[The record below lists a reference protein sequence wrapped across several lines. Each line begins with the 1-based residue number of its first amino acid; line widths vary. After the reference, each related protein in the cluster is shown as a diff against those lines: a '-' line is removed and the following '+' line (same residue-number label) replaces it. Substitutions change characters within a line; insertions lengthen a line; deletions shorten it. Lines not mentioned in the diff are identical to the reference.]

1 MKKKLNKIPKYKWGA
16 QNTAATIST
25 VGNAT
30 AGALGIQQDNSTAN
44 TLKGAGTVL
53 SSIPTPYTQ
62 IAGAALSTVGSF
74 WGNKGS
80 VNEHTGEINYGSG
93 IAGLFGPSK
102 RSLRAKQNRVKN
114 SIVDREITEHLRAG
128 YYMDP
133 NNSANSMIF
142 SAAEGGI
149 APSLTPAYLDSEE
162 VVISP
167 DRGSAV
173 RLPYAE
179 GTDTIP
185 AMVEP
190 YSGILSDD
198 IEYQKGI
205 SFADL
210 GDKIDKSFPD
220 NTRAKQLLM
229 QKALN
234 AQEMKKVSNK
244 IKNGVPAYSNGKNP
258 GFFEYLMTNRNKPLD
273 SVIYNYMQQ
282 YGKDA
287 NEFKGFDGSDQ
298 SFLQGLQNIIAANNK
313 YILPIRFTGGKSF
326 DQVRSMPIASAIE
339 LNPEYW
345 NYYNQQSKPNNTLN
359 TNVVKPTKP
368 LWQPTENIG
377 ITTHPEI
384 DNVWSRHKTSNFV
397 AAETPVTT
405 VPTVSKK
412 KQETTVSKKGGVSK
426 PSSGKKTTT
435 SQVTTSTV
443 SQEEKLTPEQIAES
457 LRIADIGERHWLRGN
472 ITEPKQSFA
481 SLASSTPTK
490 LKTQKIAPVT
500 PTSNTA
506 NSTAT
511 PNTSG
516 LGFDMLD
523 YLNLVGPL
531 ANMFAPDAEA
541 VRAHTISPVYGP
553 TSYDVTPELRQI
565 ALNRATANYDA
576 NQVNP
581 NTGANMAF
589 KAMTQ
594 LNSDKATA
602 AALSNKANVQNQL
615 AFQNAN
621 IANSA
626 MQFNANASHTA
637 EVESAQNRAAARNIR
652 RKGIGDFF
660 TNIGKIRRDK
670 KLNARDAGLYQAML
684 PYLEYGM
691 TSDQLKKITELYA

>member
-44 TLKGAGTVL
+44 TFKGAGTVL

-74 WGNKGS
+74 WGNEGS

-234 AQEMKKVSNK
+234 TQEMKKASNK
-244 IKNGVPAYSNGKNP
+244 IKNGVPAYDKGEIRVPEKAALDDIAVVWNGKYGYFTKDG
-258 GFFEYLMTNRNKPLD
+258 GFVDLSDVSVPNLPD
-273 SVIYNYMQQ
+273 SVRTGNYITVPATQ
-282 YGKDA
+282 KTSA
-287 NEFKGFDGSDQ
+287 NVTYPTGAKYPMDPVSIQPYEWKTAPTFVPNPNTPTIQRQNVSPTNSSSREVNLANFFTPNIAGSGIWGYPNLKSIDVKEPIDGVTQAAPVVAKQ
-298 SFLQGLQNIIAANNK
+298 SA
-313 YILPIRFTGGKSF
+313 
-326 DQVRSMPIASAIE
+326 
-339 LNPEYW
+339 
-345 NYYNQQSKPNNTLN
+345 
-359 TNVVKPTKP
+359 PTK
-368 LWQPTENIG
+368 
-377 ITTHPEI
+377 ITPVETATKTVEKKGKKV
-384 DNVWSRHKTSNFV
+384 NKTSPKTIDK
-397 AAETPVTT
+397 ETRTALLPNLYDV
-405 VPTVSKK
+405 
-412 KQETTVSKKGGVSK
+412 
-426 PSSGKKTTT
+426 
-435 SQVTTSTV
+435 
-443 SQEEKLTPEQIAES
+443 
-457 LRIADIGERHWLRGN
+457 GERHWLRGN